1 MKKEEQQ
8 GEVTGEVFTRPE
20 VVAYM
25 LDSVLHCG
33 KFKLLAGLR
42 VLEPS
47 CGDGAFVL
55 PLIEAWLSEKPDFDS
70 ADAES
75 FLRACDISTVNI
87 EKLRKAVS
95 KRLTASG
102 CTRARTHTLLS
113 KWLVCGDFLLQDF
126 KEKFDIVI
134 GNPPYIRFDDI
145 SAAKQKEYRDLFL
158 SFAERCDI
166 YVPFFEK
173 SLDLLSN
180 RGVFSFICTNRFTK
194 SSYGR
199 KLRRLIADKY
209 HVALYLNMEHS
220 QPFVEKVSA
229 YPAIYII
236 DHHRDH
242 ETYSSTIDD
251 ASVATLNQV
260 RMDMPNNVLSVFQRW
275 YKGDSPW
282 ISTDCQERETA
293 DKIAKTFPTITKSAE
308 GTEIGIGIASGADDI
323 YVNAQRNTS
332 IESSCLLP
340 LVASEDIHNGCIT
353 WDERYLLNPY
363 DDDDD
368 RQMRNLARYPLT
380 AAYFDSHATKLK
392 ARYCA
397 RKHPQD
403 WYRTLD
409 RVKYSLLRSP
419 KILIPDIQFGGN
431 VALDERGSY
440 YPHHNV
446 YWITSTKWNLK
457 ALCVLLRSSF
467 VTSQIRNISVQM
479 RGGSI
484 RYQAQNLRN
493 VHIPAWSSLSDG
505 DVEKLV
511 SAYESND
518 REKIDT
524 IVDAV
529 IQETTSRQPAYHYQ
543 ADLFG
548 SFRASPRAGGCQS
561 AAKNGIIHES

>member
-1 MKKEEQQ
+1 MKKDIRK

-25 LDSVLHCG
+25 LDGVRYCG
-33 KFKLLAGLR
+33 KFKSLVGLR

-70 ADAES
+70 ADADS
-75 FLRACDISTVNI
+75 FLRACDISSGNI
-87 EKLRKAVS
+87 EKLREAVMG
-95 KRLTASG
+95 RLVAAG
-102 CTRARTHTLLS
+102 CARARANALLS
-113 KWLVCGDFLLQDF
+113 KWLVSGDFLLHEF
-126 KEKFDIVI
+126 KERFDIVI

-145 SAAKQKEYRDLFL
+145 TVAKQKEYRALFS

-173 SLDLLSN
+173 SLALLSDK
-180 RGVFSFICTNRFTK
+180 GVFSFICTNRFTK
-194 SSYGR
+194 SSYG
-199 KLRRLIADKY
+199 KQLRRLIADKY
-209 HVALYLNMEHS
+209 HVALYLNMEHT
-220 QPFVEKVSA
+220 QPFVEEVSA

-236 DHHRDH
+236 DLNRNRV
-242 ETYSSTIDD
+242 TYSATIDD
-251 ASVATLNQV
+251 AGILTLNRV
-260 RMDMPNNVLSVFQRW
+260 RMGKPKSELSVFKQW

-282 ISTDCQERETA
+282 ISTNCRERETA
-293 DKIAKTFPTITKSAE
+293 DKIARTFPTITKSAE
-308 GTEIGIGIASGADDI
+308 GTEIGIGVASGADDI
-323 YVNAQRNTS
+323 YINAQRITS
-332 IESSCLLP
+332 IEPSCLLP
-340 LVASEDIHNGCIT
+340 LVASEDIHDGCIS

-368 RQMRNLARYPLT
+368 TQMRDLARYPLA
-380 AAYFDSHATKLK
+380 AAYFDSHAPKLK

-397 RKHPQD
+397 RKHPRD

-409 RVKYSLLRSP
+409 RVKYALLRSP
-419 KILIPDIQFGGN
+419 KILIPDIQLGGN
-431 VALDERGSY
+431 VALDESGSY

-457 ALCVLLRSSF
+457 ALCALLRSSF
-467 VTSQIRNISVQM
+467 VTSQIRNVSVQM

-493 VHIPAWSSLSDG
+493 VHIPAWSSLSAL

-511 SAYESND
+511 CAYESND
-518 REKIDT
+518 TNQLDAV
-524 IVDAV
+524 VDAIV
-529 IQETTSRQPAYHYQ
+529 HESATRQPVCHYQ

-548 SFRASPRAGGCQS
+548 
-561 AAKNGIIHES
+561 

>member
-1 MKKEEQQ
+1 MKKDAQQ

-25 LDSVLHCG
+25 LDGVRHCG
-33 KFKLLAGLR
+33 NFKSLVGLR

-55 PLIEAWLSEKPDFDS
+55 PLVEAWLSERPDFDS
-70 ADAES
+70 ADADS
-75 FLRACDISTVNI
+75 FLRACDISSGNI
-87 EKLRKAVS
+87 EKLRGAVRE
-95 KRLTASG
+95 RLVAAGCASA
-102 CTRARTHTLLS
+102 RANVLLS
-113 KWLVCGDFLLQDF
+113 RWLIRGDFLLQVF
-126 KEKFDIVI
+126 KERFDIVI

-145 SAAKQKEYRDLFL
+145 SAAKQKEYRALFP
-158 SFAERCDI
+158 SFTERCDI

-173 SLDLLSN
+173 SLALLSG

-194 SSYGR
+194 SSYG
-199 KLRRLIADKY
+199 KQLRRLIADKY
-209 HVALYLNMEHS
+209 HVALYLNMEHT
-220 QPFVEKVSA
+220 QPFVEEVSA

-236 DHHRDH
+236 DRNRNR
-242 ETYSSTIDD
+242 ETCSATIDD
-251 ASVATLNQV
+251 AGTATLNRV
-260 RMDMPNNVLSVFQRW
+260 RMGRPKSELSVFSQW

-282 ISTDCQERETA
+282 ISTDCREREAA
-293 DKIAKTFPTITKSAE
+293 DRIARTFPTITKSAE
-308 GTEIGIGIASGADDI
+308 GTEIGIGVASGADDI
-323 YVNAQRNTS
+323 YINAQRNAS
-332 IESSCLLP
+332 IEPNCLLP
-340 LVASEDIHNGCIT
+340 LVASEDIHNGCIS

-368 RQMRNLARYPLT
+368 MQMRDLAQYPLA
-380 AAYFDSHATKLK
+380 AAYFDSHAPKLK

-397 RKHPQD
+397 RKHPQN

-409 RVKYSLLRSP
+409 RVKYALLRSP
-419 KILIPDIQFGGN
+419 KILIPDIQLGGN
-431 VALDERGSY
+431 VALDESGSY

-457 ALCVLLRSSF
+457 ALCALLRSSF

-493 VHIPAWSSLSDG
+493 VHIPAWSSLRKS

-518 REKIDT
+518 TERLDAV
-524 IVDAV
+524 VDAV
-529 IQETTSRQPAYHYQ
+529 VRDSTSRQPARHHQ

-548 SFRASPRAGGCQS
+548 
-561 AAKNGIIHES
+561 

>member
-1 MKKEEQQ
+1 MRKVVQQ

-25 LDSVLHCG
+25 LDGVRHCG
-33 KFKLLAGLR
+33 KFRSLVGLR

-55 PLIEAWLSEKPDFDS
+55 PLIEAWLSEKPDFAS
-70 ADAES
+70 ADADS
-75 FLRACDISTVNI
+75 FLRACDISSGNI
-87 EKLRKAVS
+87 KKLREAVRG
-95 KRLTASG
+95 RLMAAG
-102 CTRARTHTLLS
+102 CARARANALLS
-113 KWLVCGDFLLQDF
+113 QWLVCGDFLLQEF
-126 KEKFDIVI
+126 KERFDIVI

-145 SAAKQKEYRDLFL
+145 SAAKQKEYRALFS

-173 SLDLLSN
+173 SLALLSDK
-180 RGVFSFICTNRFTK
+180 GVFSFICTNRFTK
-194 SSYGR
+194 SSYG
-199 KLRRLIADKY
+199 KQLRRLIADKY
-209 HVALYLNMEHS
+209 HVALYLNMEHT
-220 QPFVEKVSA
+220 QPFVEEVSA

-236 DHHRDH
+236 DLNRNRV
-242 ETYSSTIDD
+242 TYSATIDD
-251 ASVATLNQV
+251 AGIPTLNRV
-260 RMDMPNNVLSVFQRW
+260 RIGKPKSELSVFKQW

-282 ISTDCQERETA
+282 ISTNCRERETA
-293 DKIAKTFPTITKSAE
+293 DKIARTFPTITKSAE
-308 GTEIGIGIASGADDI
+308 GTEIGIGVASGADDI
-323 YVNAQRNTS
+323 YINAQRITS
-332 IESSCLLP
+332 IEHSCLLP
-340 LVASEDIHNGCIT
+340 LVASEDIHDGCIS

-368 RQMRNLARYPLT
+368 TQMRDLARYPLA
-380 AAYFDSHATKLK
+380 AAYFDSHAPKLK

-397 RKHPQD
+397 RKHPRD

-409 RVKYSLLRSP
+409 RVKYALLRSP
-419 KILIPDIQFGGN
+419 KILIPDIQLGGN
-431 VALDERGSY
+431 VALDESGSY

-457 ALCVLLRSSF
+457 ALCALLRSSF
-467 VTSQIRNISVQM
+467 VTSQIRNVSVQM

-493 VHIPAWSSLSDG
+493 VHIPAWSSLSAL

-511 SAYESND
+511 CAYESND
-518 REKIDT
+518 TNQLDAV
-524 IVDAV
+524 VDAIV
-529 IQETTSRQPAYHYQ
+529 HESATRQPVCHYQ

-548 SFRASPRAGGCQS
+548 
-561 AAKNGIIHES
+561 

>member
-1 MKKEEQQ
+1 MKKDVQQ

-25 LDSVLHCG
+25 LDGVRHCG
-33 KFKLLAGLR
+33 KFKSLVGLR

-55 PLIEAWLSEKPDFDS
+55 PLIEAWISEKPDFDS

-75 FLRACDISTVNI
+75 FMRACDISTCSI
-87 EKLRKAVS
+87 EKLRGAVRE
-95 KRLTASG
+95 RLLAAGCAS
-102 CTRARTHTLLS
+102 TRANALLS
-113 KWLVCGDFLLQDF
+113 RWLVCCDFLLQEF
-126 KEKFDIVI
+126 KERFDIVI

-145 SAAKQKEYRDLFL
+145 SASKQKEYRALFQ

-173 SLDLLSN
+173 SLALLSDK
-180 RGVFSFICTNRFTK
+180 GVFSFICTNRFTK
-194 SSYGR
+194 SSYG
-199 KLRRLIADKY
+199 KQLRRLIAEKY
-209 HVALYLNMEHS
+209 HVALYLNMEHT
-220 QPFVEKVSA
+220 QPFVEEVSA
-229 YPAIYII
+229 YPAICII
-236 DHHRDH
+236 DNNRNR
-242 ETYSSTIDD
+242 ETYSATIDD
-251 ASVATLNQV
+251 AGIPTLNRV
-260 RMDMPNNVLSVFQRW
+260 RMGRAKSELSVFRHW

-282 ISTDCQERETA
+282 ISTDCREREEA
-293 DKIAKTFPTITKSAE
+293 DKIARTFPTITKSAE
-308 GTEIGIGIASGADDI
+308 GTEIGIGVASGADDI
-323 YVNAQRNTS
+323 YINAQRSTS
-332 IESSCLLP
+332 IEPSCLLP
-340 LVASEDIHNGCIT
+340 LVASEDIHNGRIS

-368 RQMRNLARYPLT
+368 MQMRDLARYPLA
-380 AAYFDSHATKLK
+380 AAYFDSHAPKLK

-397 RKHPQD
+397 RKHPRD

-409 RVKYSLLRSP
+409 RVKYALLRSP
-419 KILIPDIQFGGN
+419 KILIPDIQLGGN
-431 VALDERGSY
+431 VALDESGSY

-457 ALCVLLRSSF
+457 ALCALLRSSF

-493 VHIPAWSSLSDG
+493 VHIPAWSSLSEI

-518 REKIDT
+518 TRHLDAV
-524 IVDAV
+524 VDAV
-529 IQETTSRQPAYHYQ
+529 VRDSSSRQPVRRYQ

-548 SFRASPRAGGCQS
+548 
-561 AAKNGIIHES
+561 

>member
-1 MKKEEQQ
+1 MKKEVRQ

-25 LDSVLHCG
+25 LDGVRHCG

-70 ADAES
+70 PDAES
-75 FLRACDISTVNI
+75 FLRACDISRSNI
-87 EKLRKAVS
+87 EKLREAICE
-95 KRLTASG
+95 RLSAAG
-102 CTRARTHTLLS
+102 CAKARTNALLS
-113 KWLVCGDFLLQDF
+113 KWLVCGDYLLKEF
-126 KEKFDIVI
+126 KARFDIVI

-145 SAAKQKEYRDLFL
+145 STVKQKEYRALFP

-173 SLDLLSN
+173 SLAMLSDK
-180 RGVFSFICTNRFTK
+180 GVFSFICTNRFTK
-194 SSYGR
+194 SSYG
-199 KLRRLIADKY
+199 KQLRRLIADKY

-220 QPFVEKVSA
+220 QPFVEEVSA

-236 DHHRDH
+236 DHHRDR
-242 ETYSSTIDD
+242 ETYSATIND
-251 ASVATLNQV
+251 AAAATLNQM
-260 RMDMPNNVLSVFQRW
+260 RMDQPKNALSVFKQW

-308 GTEIGIGIASGADDI
+308 GTEIGIGVASGADDI
-323 YVNAQRNTS
+323 YINAQRNTS
-332 IESSCLLP
+332 IEPSCLLP
-340 LVASEDIHNGCIT
+340 LVASEDIRNGCIS

-368 RQMRNLARYPLT
+368 MQMRDLTRYPLA
-380 AAYFDSHATKLK
+380 AAYFDSHAPKLK

-419 KILIPDIQFGGN
+419 KILIPDIQLGGN
-431 VALDERGSY
+431 VALDESGSY

-457 ALCVLLRSSF
+457 ALCALLRSSF

-493 VHIPAWSSLSDG
+493 VHIPAWSSLSESDI
-505 DVEKLV
+505 DKLV

-518 REKIDT
+518 TEQLDAV
-524 IVDAV
+524 VDAV
-529 IQETTSRQPAYHYQ
+529 VRDSTSRQPARCYQ

-548 SFRASPRAGGCQS
+548 
-561 AAKNGIIHES
+561 

>member
-1 MKKEEQQ
+1 MKKVAQQ

-25 LDSVLHCG
+25 LDGVRHCG
-33 KFKLLAGLR
+33 KFKSLVGLR

-70 ADAES
+70 ADADS
-75 FLRACDISTVNI
+75 FVRACDISTGNI
-87 EKLRKAVS
+87 EKLRGAVRE
-95 KRLTASG
+95 RLMAAG
-102 CTRARTHTLLS
+102 CARTRANALLS
-113 KWLVCGDFLLQDF
+113 RWLVCGDFLLQEF
-126 KEKFDIVI
+126 KERFDIVI

-145 SAAKQKEYRDLFL
+145 SAAKQKDYRALFP

-173 SLDLLSN
+173 SLALLSDK
-180 RGVFSFICTNRFTK
+180 GVFSFICTNRFTK
-194 SSYGR
+194 SSYG
-199 KLRRLIADKY
+199 KQLRRLIADKY

-220 QPFVEKVSA
+220 QPFVEEVSA

-236 DHHRDH
+236 DRNRNR
-242 ETYSSTIDD
+242 ETYSATIDD
-251 ASVATLNQV
+251 AGTATLNRV
-260 RMDMPNNVLSVFQRW
+260 RMDRPKNELSVFRQW

-282 ISTDCQERETA
+282 ISTDCREREAA
-293 DKIAKTFPTITKSAE
+293 DKIARTFPTITKSAE
-308 GTEIGIGIASGADDI
+308 GTEIGIGVASGADDI
-323 YVNAQRNTS
+323 YINAQRITS
-332 IESSCLLP
+332 IEPNCLLP
-340 LVASEDIHNGCIT
+340 LVASEDIHNGCIS

-368 RQMRNLARYPLT
+368 MQMRDLARYPLA
-380 AAYFDSHATKLK
+380 AAYFDSHAPKLK

-397 RKHPQD
+397 RKHPRD

-409 RVKYSLLRSP
+409 RVKYALLRSP
-419 KILIPDIQFGGN
+419 KILIPDIQLGGN
-431 VALDERGSY
+431 VALDESGSY

-457 ALCVLLRSSF
+457 ALCALLRSSF

-493 VHIPAWSSLSDG
+493 VHIPAWSSLSES

-518 REKIDT
+518 TAHLDAV
-524 IVDAV
+524 VDAV
-529 IQETTSRQPAYHYQ
+529 VRDSTSRQPARRYQ

-548 SFRASPRAGGCQS
+548 
-561 AAKNGIIHES
+561 

>member
-1 MKKEEQQ
+1 MKKEVQQ

-25 LDSVLHCG
+25 LDGVRHCG

-55 PLIEAWLSEKPDFDS
+55 PLVEAWLSEKPDFDS
-70 ADAES
+70 PDAES
-75 FLRACDISTVNI
+75 FLRACDISQGNI
-87 EKLRKAVS
+87 DKLREAVGE
-95 KRLTASG
+95 RLSAAG
-102 CTRARTHTLLS
+102 CVVARTHELLS
-113 KWLVCGDFLLQDF
+113 KWMVCGDFLLQEF
-126 KEKFDIVI
+126 KERFDIVI

-145 SAAKQKEYRDLFL
+145 SAAKQKEYRALFP

-173 SLDLLSN
+173 SLALLSDK
-180 RGVFSFICTNRFTK
+180 GVFSFICTNRFTK
-194 SSYGR
+194 SSYG
-199 KLRRLIADKY
+199 KQLRRLIADKY

-220 QPFVEKVSA
+220 QPFVEEVSA

-236 DHHRDH
+236 DHHRNR
-242 ETYSSTIDD
+242 ETYSATIDD
-251 ASVATLNQV
+251 AEVATLNRV
-260 RMDMPNNVLSVFQRW
+260 RMGKPKNVLSVFKQW

-282 ISTDCQERETA
+282 ISTDCQEREAA

-308 GTEIGIGIASGADDI
+308 GTEIGIGVASGADDI
-323 YVNAQRNTS
+323 YINAQRNTS
-332 IESSCLLP
+332 IEPSCLLP
-340 LVASEDIHNGCIT
+340 LVASEDIHNGCIS

-368 RQMRNLARYPLT
+368 MQMRDLARYPLA
-380 AAYFDSHATKLK
+380 AAYFDSHAPKLK

-397 RKHPQD
+397 RKHPND

-419 KILIPDIQFGGN
+419 KILIPDIQLGGN
-431 VALDERGSY
+431 VALDESGSY

-457 ALCVLLRSSF
+457 ALCALLRSSF

-493 VHIPAWSSLSDG
+493 VHIPAWSSLSES
-505 DVEKLV
+505 DVDKLV
-511 SAYESND
+511 NAYESND
-518 REKIDT
+518 HQQI
-524 IVDAV
+524 DAV
-529 IQETTSRQPAYHYQ
+529 VEAVIHDTSSRQPAYHYQ

-548 SFRASPRAGGCQS
+548 D
-561 AAKNGIIHES
+561 

>member
-1 MKKEEQQ
+1 MKKVAQQ

-20 VVAYM
+20 VVSYM
-25 LDSVLHCG
+25 LDGVRHCG
-33 KFKLLAGLR
+33 KFKSLVGLR

-70 ADAES
+70 ADADS
-75 FLRACDISTVNI
+75 FVRACDISTGNI
-87 EKLRKAVS
+87 EKLRGAVRE
-95 KRLTASG
+95 RLMAAG
-102 CTRARTHTLLS
+102 CARTRANALLS
-113 KWLVCGDFLLQDF
+113 RWLVCGDFLLQEF
-126 KEKFDIVI
+126 KERFDIVI

-145 SAAKQKEYRDLFL
+145 SAAKQKDYRALFP

-173 SLDLLSN
+173 SLALLSDK
-180 RGVFSFICTNRFTK
+180 GVFSFICTNRFTK
-194 SSYGR
+194 SSYG
-199 KLRRLIADKY
+199 KQLRRLIADKY

-220 QPFVEKVSA
+220 QPFVEEVSA

-236 DHHRDH
+236 DRNRNR
-242 ETYSSTIDD
+242 ETYSATIDD
-251 ASVATLNQV
+251 AGTATLNRV
-260 RMDMPNNVLSVFQRW
+260 RMDRPKSELSVFRQW

-282 ISTDCQERETA
+282 ISTDCREREAA
-293 DKIAKTFPTITKSAE
+293 DKIARTFPTITKSAE
-308 GTEIGIGIASGADDI
+308 GTEIGIGVASGADDI
-323 YVNAQRNTS
+323 YINAQRITS
-332 IESSCLLP
+332 IEPNCLLP
-340 LVASEDIHNGCIT
+340 LVASEDIHNGCIS

-368 RQMRNLARYPLT
+368 MQMRDLARYPLA
-380 AAYFDSHATKLK
+380 AAYFDSHAPKLK

-397 RKHPQD
+397 RKHPHD

-409 RVKYSLLRSP
+409 RVKYALLRSP
-419 KILIPDIQFGGN
+419 KILIPDIQLGGN
-431 VALDERGSY
+431 VALDEGGSY

-446 YWITSTKWNLK
+446 YWITSTKWNLR
-457 ALCVLLRSSF
+457 ALCALLRSSF
-467 VTSQIRNISVQM
+467 VTSQIRNVSVQM

-493 VHIPAWSSLSDG
+493 VHIPAWSSLSAL

-511 SAYESND
+511 CAYESND
-518 REKIDT
+518 MNQLDAV
-524 IVDAV
+524 VDAIV
-529 IQETTSRQPAYHYQ
+529 HDSATRQPVCHYQ

-548 SFRASPRAGGCQS
+548 
-561 AAKNGIIHES
+561 

>member
-1 MKKEEQQ
+1 MKKGVQQ

-25 LDSVLHCG
+25 LDGVRHCG
-33 KFKLLAGLR
+33 KFKSLVGLR

-55 PLIEAWLSEKPDFDS
+55 PLIEAWLSERPDFDS
-70 ADAES
+70 ADAGS
-75 FLRACDISTVNI
+75 FLQACDISSGNI
-87 EKLRKAVS
+87 EKLRGAVRE
-95 KRLTASG
+95 RLVAAG
-102 CTRARTHTLLS
+102 CARTRANALLS
-113 KWLVCGDFLLQDF
+113 KWLVCGDFLLQEF
-126 KEKFDIVI
+126 KERFDIVI

-145 SAAKQKEYRDLFL
+145 SAAKQKEYRVLFS

-173 SLDLLSN
+173 SLALLSDK
-180 RGVFSFICTNRFTK
+180 GVFSFICTNRFTK
-194 SSYGR
+194 SSYG
-199 KLRRLIADKY
+199 KQLRRLIADRY
-209 HVALYLNMEHS
+209 HVALYLNMEHT
-220 QPFVEKVSA
+220 QPFVEEVSA

-236 DHHRDH
+236 DHNYNRV
-242 ETYSSTIDD
+242 TYSATIDD
-251 ASVATLNQV
+251 AGIPALNRV
-260 RMDMPNNVLSVFQRW
+260 RMGRPKSELSVFKRW

-282 ISTDCQERETA
+282 ISTDCREREAA

-308 GTEIGIGIASGADDI
+308 GTEIGIGVASGADDI
-323 YVNAQRNTS
+323 YINAQRITS
-332 IESSCLLP
+332 IEPNCLLP
-340 LVASEDIHNGCIT
+340 LVASEDIHNGCIS

-368 RQMRNLARYPLT
+368 TQMRDLARYPLA
-380 AAYFDSHATKLK
+380 AAYFDSHASKLK

-397 RKHPQD
+397 RKHPRD

-409 RVKYSLLRSP
+409 RVKYTLLRSP
-419 KILIPDIQFGGN
+419 KILIPDIQLGGN
-431 VALDERGSY
+431 VALDESGSY

-457 ALCVLLRSSF
+457 ALCALLRSSF

-493 VHIPAWSSLSDG
+493 VHIPAWSSLSER

-518 REKIDT
+518 TEHLDAV
-524 IVDAV
+524 VDAV
-529 IQETTSRQPAYHYQ
+529 VRDSTSRQPARRYQ
-543 ADLFG
+543 ADLFNKEELYQT
-548 SFRASPRAGGCQS
+548 SCSLCQ
-561 AAKNGIIHES
+561 

>member
-1 MKKEEQQ
+1 MKKDVQQ

-25 LDSVLHCG
+25 LDGVRHCG
-33 KFKLLAGLR
+33 KFKSLVGLR

-55 PLIEAWLSEKPDFDS
+55 PLIDAWLSEMPDFDS
-70 ADAES
+70 ANAES
-75 FLRACDISTVNI
+75 FLLACDISAGNI
-87 EKLRKAVS
+87 EKLREAVRR
-95 KRLTASG
+95 RLMAAG
-102 CTRARTHTLLS
+102 CARVRANALLS
-113 KWLVCGDFLLQDF
+113 RWLVCGDFLLQEF
-126 KEKFDIVI
+126 AERFDIVI

-145 SAAKQKEYRDLFL
+145 SALKQKEYRALFP

-173 SLDLLSN
+173 SLALLSA

-194 SSYGR
+194 SSYG
-199 KLRRLIADKY
+199 KQLRRLIADKY
-209 HVALYLNMEHS
+209 HVALYLNMEHT
-220 QPFVEKVSA
+220 QPFVEEVSA

-236 DHHRDH
+236 DRNRNR
-242 ETYSSTIDD
+242 ETYSATIDD
-251 ASVATLNQV
+251 AGTAALNRV
-260 RMDMPNNVLSVFQRW
+260 RMGRPKSELSVFRQW
-275 YKGDSPW
+275 YQGDSPW
-282 ISTDCQERETA
+282 ISTDCRERETA
-293 DKIAKTFPTITKSAE
+293 DKIARTFPTITKSAE
-308 GTEIGIGIASGADDI
+308 GTEIGIGVASGADDI
-323 YVNAQRNTS
+323 YINAQRITS
-332 IESSCLLP
+332 IEPNCLLP
-340 LVASEDIHNGCIT
+340 LVASEDIHNGCIS

-363 DDDDD
+363 DDEDDM
-368 RQMRNLARYPLT
+368 QMRDLARYPLA
-380 AAYFDSHATKLK
+380 AAYFDSHAPKLK

-397 RKHPQD
+397 RKHPRD

-409 RVKYSLLRSP
+409 RVKYALLRSP
-419 KILIPDIQFGGN
+419 KILIPDIQLGGN
-431 VALDERGSY
+431 VALDESGSY

-457 ALCVLLRSSF
+457 ALCALLRSSF

-493 VHIPAWSSLSDG
+493 VHIPAWSSLSES

-518 REKIDT
+518 TEHLDAV
-524 IVDAV
+524 VDAV
-529 IQETTSRQPAYHYQ
+529 VRDSTSRQPTRHYQ
-543 ADLFG
+543 ADLFDKEG
-548 SFRASPRAGGCQS
+548 
-561 AAKNGIIHES
+561 

>member
-1 MKKEEQQ
+1 MKKVAQQ

-25 LDSVLHCG
+25 LDGVRHCG
-33 KFKLLAGLR
+33 KFKSLVGLR

-70 ADAES
+70 ADADS
-75 FLRACDISTVNI
+75 FVRACDISTGNI
-87 EKLRKAVS
+87 EKLRGAVRE
-95 KRLTASG
+95 RLMAAG
-102 CTRARTHTLLS
+102 CARTRANALLS
-113 KWLVCGDFLLQDF
+113 RWLVCGDFLLQEF
-126 KEKFDIVI
+126 KERFDIVI

-145 SAAKQKEYRDLFL
+145 SAAKQKDYRALFP

-173 SLDLLSN
+173 SLALLSDK
-180 RGVFSFICTNRFTK
+180 GVFSFICTNRFTK
-194 SSYGR
+194 SSYG
-199 KLRRLIADKY
+199 KQLRRLIADKY

-220 QPFVEKVSA
+220 QPFVEEVSA

-236 DHHRDH
+236 DRNRNR
-242 ETYSSTIDD
+242 ETYSATIDD
-251 ASVATLNQV
+251 AGTATLNRV
-260 RMDMPNNVLSVFQRW
+260 RMDRPKSELSVFRQW

-282 ISTDCQERETA
+282 ISTDCREREAA
-293 DKIAKTFPTITKSAE
+293 DKIARTFPTITKSAE
-308 GTEIGIGIASGADDI
+308 GTEIGIGVASGADDI
-323 YVNAQRNTS
+323 YINAQRITS
-332 IESSCLLP
+332 IEPNCLLP
-340 LVASEDIHNGCIT
+340 LVASEDIHNGCIS

-368 RQMRNLARYPLT
+368 MQMRDLARYPLA
-380 AAYFDSHATKLK
+380 AAYFDSHAPKLK

-397 RKHPQD
+397 RKHPRD

-409 RVKYSLLRSP
+409 RVKYALLRSP
-419 KILIPDIQFGGN
+419 KILIPDIQLGGN
-431 VALDERGSY
+431 VALDESGSY

-457 ALCVLLRSSF
+457 ALCALLRSSF

-493 VHIPAWSSLSDG
+493 VHIPAWSSLSES

-518 REKIDT
+518 AAHLDAV
-524 IVDAV
+524 VDAV
-529 IQETTSRQPAYHYQ
+529 VRDSTSRQPARRYQ

-548 SFRASPRAGGCQS
+548 
-561 AAKNGIIHES
+561 